1 MKCPKCGQEQPGNSE
16 CAYCGIIVEKYVAR
30 LQGQEQ
36 FQGERQSQGERQD
49 QGQPPQQGQ
58 GRPHEQGRTAPG
70 KTAAATPK
78 KSSSGS
84 FAKPSLASSLP
95 PIASLWT
102 TTREIIIPATAAR
115 RRFYASLCRM
125 VRSGVS
131 LEDGLQT
138 LQLTGRGA
146 LREISSA
153 ALRGIRAGL
162 PLAESLEA
170 VPRLVPRAQRTIL
183 HAGEQTGHLT
193 EVLEQLESMDADA
206 MALARKLVSSLTYP
220 IVVLLM
226 SCIIMPVPTLVLGTV
241 GDYVTEVAGRIGF
254 LLAAMGLIWI
264 SIRLVSVAAPAIFGR
279 APGRLEQLLRPGR
292 KSLFFL
298 VLRTS
303 LRSGVPIREALGI
316 GALVWDSQQ
325 NRDLLDQA
333 IATIDQGGTLTQA
346 LSPLLEQEWVVI
358 LATGEKSGT
367 LEESFAELFEAYSQ
381 RAAARRKVL
390 LIIATVLL
398 TVAIFAYAASQ
409 VMGAYQQSVEA
420 PMLELEQMMDREM
433 RGIWNDL

>member
-1 MKCPKCGQEQPGNSE
+1 MKCPKCGQEQPDSRD
-16 CAYCGIIVEKYVAR
+16 CAYCGIIVEKYIAR
-30 LQGQEQ
+30 QNGAI
-36 FQGERQSQGERQD
+36 
-49 QGQPPQQGQ
+49 
-58 GRPHEQGRTAPG
+58 RPAPA
-70 KTAAATPK
+70 KEPTPK
-78 KSSSGS
+78 REKKSTGN
-84 FAKPSLASSLP
+84 FTKPSIAASLP
-95 PIASLWT
+95 PPAALLTSV
-102 TTREIIIPATAAR
+102 REVLLPATGAR

-138 LQLTGRGA
+138 LQLTGKGA
-146 LREISSA
+146 LRDISSA
-153 ALRGIRAGL
+153 ALRGLRRGL
-162 PLAESLEA
+162 PLAESLAA

-183 HAGEQTGHLT
+183 HAGEKTGHLT
-193 EVLEQLESMDADA
+193 EVLEQLESMDADS
-206 MALARKLVSSLTYP
+206 MALARKLISSLTYP
-220 IVVLLM
+220 LIVLLM

-241 GDYVTEVAGRIGF
+241 GAYVTQVAGRIGF
-254 LLAAMGLIWI
+254 LCATLALIWI
-264 SIRLVSVAAPAIFGR
+264 SIRLSSLAAPTIFR
-279 APGRLEQLLRPGR
+279 RLPGRVEQLLRPGR

-316 GALVWDSQQ
+316 GGLVWDSQQ
-325 NRDLLDQA
+325 NRDLLDRS

-358 LATGEKSGT
+358 LATGEESGT

-381 RAAARRKVL
+381 RAAARRKIL
-390 LIIATVLL
+390 LIVATVLL
-398 TVAIFAYAASQ
+398 TIAIFAYAASQ

-420 PMLELEQMMDREM
+420 PMQELEEMMNREM